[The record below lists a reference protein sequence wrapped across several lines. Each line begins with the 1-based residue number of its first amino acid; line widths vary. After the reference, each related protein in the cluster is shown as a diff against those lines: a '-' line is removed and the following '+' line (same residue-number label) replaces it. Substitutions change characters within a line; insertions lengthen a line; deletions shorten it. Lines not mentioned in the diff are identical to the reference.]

1 MAETK
6 GQRSIRNK
14 PESKEMSINSN
25 MYASI
30 YRATLVP
37 PASPT
42 ISSVIFRLSLSQP
55 VVQPVAFVA
64 ACRSLSQPV
73 VQPVYHKLLQPVAAC
88 RSLGPSV
95 NSQPGSLAPPLLLI
109 HLPKCVPYRDSIVR
123 HL

>member
-14 PESKEMSINSN
+14 LESKEMSINSN

-42 ISSVIFRLSLSQP
+42 ISSMIFRLSL
-55 VVQPVAFVA
+55 
-64 ACRSLSQPV
+64 LQPV

-95 NSQPGSLAPPLLLI
+95 NSQPGSLAPPLNFTELLLVMTVMA
-109 HLPKCVPYRDSIVR
+109 HPNRM
-123 HL
+123 